1 MQGGHR
7 AGQGTPRWVA
17 EYLLPLASAGGREG
31 AGRLRAQPARRWC
44 LSTAAG
50 ARTRT
55 RGRRSCPGGRMR
67 RTRASPGD
75 QLGSE
80 SSLCRCWQSLST
92 DGARS
97 CVCQGVH
104 TGCRPASALTRPPL
118 GGPRSGRSSCSRATA
133 TCSRGWGSSPRCSAC
148 SMRQVQPAHTA
159 GAWHPS
165 RPRSSLNLRGAYRV
179 AGQGGF
185 PEPLTPEQQHQ
196 VRCVA
201 GPQAAASTRAC
212 DAFTSSRDEAGACVA
227 AHAA

>member
-1 MQGGHR
+1 VQGGHR
-7 AGQGTPRWVA
+7 AGQGTPSVRWVA
-17 EYLLPLASAGGREG
+17 EYLLPLATARGREG

-80 SSLCRCWQSLST
+80 SSPCRCWPISFRRCLLL
-92 DGARS
+92 R
-97 CVCQGVH
+97 V
-104 TGCRPASALTRPPL
+104 
-118 GGPRSGRSSCSRATA
+118 SGRAY
-133 TCSRGWGSSPRCSAC
+133 WVPPRK
-148 SMRQVQPAHTA
+148 RAHTA
-159 GAWHPS
+159 AAWWAAQRTQLLQPGNGNLQPGLGIIPTLFGLQHAPGATRAHCS
-165 RPRSSLNLRGAYRV
+165 RLASLAPAPPAHAAACNHG

-196 VRCVA
+196 VRCLA

-212 DAFTSSRDEAGACVA
+212 DEAAAGAP
-227 AHAA
+227 AHAW